1 MSVFDPLR
9 TFAPKPNGMIM
20 NRLFLP
26 ILLCCCLT
34 ACSSNREPSLEAD
47 NRTGVV
53 LVRERANAPEFLHNF
68 TVDEGRFAV
77 RNGCLSVVVNGKHY
91 TPVLPQSSRFLPGNA
106 RLHVGSAEVH
116 LGPLYSLP
124 FANEIERGKAELLRG
139 VDLPA
144 ECERRLM
151 RMGQPTPL

>member
-1 MSVFDPLR
+1 
-9 TFAPKPNGMIM
+9 MIM

-26 ILLCCCLT
+26 ILLCCCLI
-34 ACSSNREPSLEAD
+34 ACSNREPSLEAD
-47 NRTGVV
+47 NSTGVV
-53 LVRERANAPEFLHNF
+53 LVREGAIAPEFLRNA
-68 TVDEGRFAV
+68 TVENGRFAV

-91 TPVLPQSSRFLPGNA
+91 TPVLPQNSRFLPGNA

-151 RMGQPTPL
+151 RMEQPTPL